1 MTNKQIQPKWGAEH
15 DVIVKR
21 YEQRVK
27 KGEVKEF
34 VIVPRD

>member
-1 MTNKQIQPKWGAEH
+1 MNNTQTQPKWGPKH
-15 DVIVKR
+15 DDIVKR

-27 KGEVKEF
+27 EGKVKEF